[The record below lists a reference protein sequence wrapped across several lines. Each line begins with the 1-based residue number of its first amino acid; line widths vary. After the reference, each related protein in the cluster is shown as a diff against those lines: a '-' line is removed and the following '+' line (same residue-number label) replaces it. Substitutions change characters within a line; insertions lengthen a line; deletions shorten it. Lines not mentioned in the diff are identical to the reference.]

1 MRSLVVYESMYGN
14 TRQVAEAIAD
24 GCRRAGPASTVR
36 VADFDPGRLAELD
49 LLVLGGPTHAW
60 SMSRPKT
67 RQAAITNSAPGRP
80 PVEATPDEPG
90 IRELLGRLS
99 RPGCPVAV
107 YDTRIGG
114 PALMTGRASAAIARR
129 LRRLGIRPIGKPR
142 SFLVNRSSQLRPGEL
157 ERARMWGIE
166 LTERRARLAGSRPS
180 LSD

>member
-24 GCRRAGPASTVR
+24 GCRRAGPASAVR
-36 VADFDPGRLAELD
+36 AADFDPSTLTDLD

-67 RQAAITNSAPGRP
+67 RQAAVSKPNPGTP
-80 PVEATPDEPG
+80 PVEAQPGESG
-90 IRELLGRLS
+90 IRELLGRLP

-107 YDTRIGG
+107 YDTRIAG
-114 PALMTGRASAAIARR
+114 PALVTGRASTAITRR
-129 LRRLGIRPIGKPR
+129 LRRLGIRPMIGKR
-142 SFLVNRSSQLRPGEL
+142 SFLVSRASRLRPGEQ

-166 LTERRARLAGSRPS
+166 LTEQRARLAGSQPG
-180 LSD
+180 